1 MKVGESERASAIESC
16 GGTEHRVDSVGGSV
30 GYACCATSRSR
41 AREETQLAPLMWVS
55 LVSGLWSLVSG
66 LSFPVPG
73 QGPCACAN
81 LRLRLRKRK
90 RNVPAQSSAD
100 FVYKKHQF
108 FFIFSVLVRYREKSL
123 SHWE

>member
-30 GYACCATSRSR
+30 GYACCATSRFR
-41 AREETQLAPLMWVS
+41 AREETQLAPLMLVS
-55 LVSGLWSLVSG
+55 LVFGLWSLVSG

-81 LRLRLRKRK
+81 LRLRLRKR
-90 RNVPAQSSAD
+90 NVPAQSSAD
-100 FVYKKHQF
+100 FVYKKHQLF
-108 FFIFSVLVRYREKSL
+108 LFSQF
-123 SHWE
+123 